1 MFTLHVDGHAWRSA
15 LKAVAD
21 ELPRLVPVAKGNG
34 YGFGLR
40 RLAIESA
47 LLGVDTIAVGTMA
60 EVGEVAAVAGFA
72 RIIVLTPWH
81 PGEIELEPGTLP
93 PDTALVRTVGSM
105 DGLRALDGQPV
116 VIECQTS
123 LRRHGLGH
131 RDLPALVRH
140 HERSMITGFAVH
152 LPLDRPRGHDP
163 IREVVRW
170 VESLRATALPLRT
183 MYVSHLAAAE
193 IETLRARYPGV
204 EFRSRVGTRLWIG
217 NRSTFAAR
225 ASVLDVVPLRKG
237 DRFGYRQRPAP
248 RAGHL
253 LVASGGTAHGIGL
266 EAPRVVHGLIAR
278 AKVLAGGWLAALN
291 RNRSPYSWNGRRLW
305 FAEPPH
311 MQVSLLWVPE
321 SVQPPKEGD
330 ELAVDVRMTTTHFD
344 RVVLE

>member
-1 MFTLHVDGHAWRSA
+1 MLTLHVDAAAWRSA
-15 LKAVAD
+15 LKAVAA
-21 ELPRLVPVAKGNG
+21 EMPGLVPVAKGNG

-47 LLGVDTIAVGTMA
+47 LLGADTIAVGTMA
-60 EVGEVAAVAGFA
+60 EVGEIAAVSSFA

-93 PDTALVRTVGSM
+93 PDTTLVRTAGSM

-140 HERSMITGFAVH
+140 YERSKIAGFAVH
-152 LPLDRPRGHDP
+152 LPLDRPAGYDP
-163 IREVVRW
+163 IREVARW

-183 MYVSHLAAAE
+183 MYVSQLAPAE

-204 EFRSRVGTRLWIG
+204 EFRPRVGTRLWIG
-217 NRSTFAAR
+217 DRAAFGAR

-237 DRFGYRQRPAP
+237 DRFGYRQRTA
-248 RAGHL
+248 RLAGHL

-266 EAPRVVHGLIAR
+266 EAPRVVRGLIAR
-278 AKVLAGGWLAALN
+278 AKALASGWLAAQN
-291 RNRSPYSWNGRRLW
+291 RNRSPYSWNHRRLW

-311 MQVSLLWVPE
+311 MQVSLLWAPE
-321 SVQPPKEGD
+321 SVPPPKEGD
-330 ELAVDVRMTTTHFD
+330 ELAVDVRMTITHFD

>member
-1 MFTLHVDGHAWRSA
+1 MLTLHVDAAGWRSA
-15 LKAVAD
+15 LKSVAGD
-21 ELPRLVPVAKGNG
+21 LPGLVPVAKGNG

-47 LLGVDTIAVGTMA
+47 LLGADTIAVGTMA
-60 EVGEVAAVAGFA
+60 EVSEVAAVSEFP

-93 PDTALVRTVGSM
+93 RNSTLVRTVGSM
-105 DGLRALDGQPV
+105 DGLRALDGEPV

-131 RDLPALVRH
+131 QDLPALVRH
-140 HERSMITGFAVH
+140 YERSVIIGFAVH
-152 LPLDRPRGHDP
+152 LPLDRPGGYDP
-163 IREVVRW
+163 TREVARW

-183 MYVSHLAAAE
+183 MYVSHLSAAE

-204 EFRSRVGTRLWIG
+204 EFRPRVGTRLWIG
-217 NRSTFAAR
+217 DRSTFAAR

-237 DRFGYRQRPAP
+237 DRFGYRQRRAR

-266 EAPRVVHGLIAR
+266 EAPRLLRGPIAR
-278 AKVLAGGWLAALN
+278 AKALAAGWLAALN
-291 RNRSPYSWNGRRLW
+291 RNRSPYSWNRRRLW

-321 SVQPPKEGD
+321 SVQPPREGD

>member
-1 MFTLHVDGHAWRSA
+1 MFTLHVDGDAWRSA

-60 EVGEVAAVAGFA
+60 EVGDVAAVAGFA

-140 HERSMITGFAVH
+140 YERSMITGFAVH

-330 ELAVDVRMTTTHFD
+330 ELAVEVRMTTTHFD

>member
-1 MFTLHVDGHAWRSA
+1 
-15 LKAVAD
+15 
-21 ELPRLVPVAKGNG
+21 
-34 YGFGLR
+34 
-40 RLAIESA
+40 
-47 LLGVDTIAVGTMA
+47 
-60 EVGEVAAVAGFA
+60 
-72 RIIVLTPWH
+72 
-81 PGEIELEPGTLP
+81 
-93 PDTALVRTVGSM
+93 
-105 DGLRALDGQPV
+105 
-116 VIECQTS
+116 
-123 LRRHGLGH
+123 
-131 RDLPALVRH
+131 
-140 HERSMITGFAVH
+140 MITGFAVH

-237 DRFGYRQRPAP
+237 DRFGYRQRLAP

-266 EAPRVVHGLIAR
+266 EAPRVVRGLIAR

-330 ELAVDVRMTTTHFD
+330 ELAVEVRMTTTHFD

>member
-1 MFTLHVDGHAWRSA
+1 MLTLHVDAAGWRTA
-15 LKAVAD
+15 LKAAAG
-21 ELPRLVPVAKGNG
+21 ELPGLVPVAKGNG

-47 LLGVDTIAVGTMA
+47 LLGADTIAVGTMA
-60 EVGEVAAVAGFA
+60 EVGEVAAVSSFPQ
-72 RIIVLTPWH
+72 IIVLTPWH
-81 PGEIELEPGTLP
+81 PGEIELEPGTLQP
-93 PDTALVRTVGSM
+93 GTTLVRTVGSM
-105 DGLRALDGQPV
+105 AGLRALDGQPV

-123 LRRHGLGH
+123 LRRHGVGH

-140 HERSMITGFAVH
+140 YERSMITGFAVH
-152 LPLDRPRGHDP
+152 LPLDRPGGYDP
-163 IREVVRW
+163 AREVARW

-183 MYVSHLAAAE
+183 MFVSHLAAAE
-193 IETLRARYPGV
+193 IDALRARYPGV

-217 NRSTFAAR
+217 DRSTFAAR
-225 ASVLDVVPLRKG
+225 ASVLDVMPLRKG
-237 DRFGYRQRPAP
+237 DRFGYRQRPAR

-266 EAPRVVHGLIAR
+266 EAPRAVRGLVAR
-278 AKVLAGGWLAALN
+278 AKAIAGGWLAALN
-291 RNRSPYSWNGRRLW
+291 QNPSPYSWNRRRLW

-311 MQVSLLWVPE
+311 MQVSLLRLPE

>member
-1 MFTLHVDGHAWRSA
+1 MLTLHVDAAAWRST

-21 ELPRLVPVAKGNG
+21 ELPGLVPVAKGNG

-40 RLAIESA
+40 RLAIESV
-47 LLGVDTIAVGTMA
+47 LLGADTIAVGTMA
-60 EVGEVAAVAGFA
+60 EVGEVAAAGSFA

-81 PGEIELEPGTLP
+81 PGEIELEPGALP
-93 PDTALVRTVGSM
+93 PDTTLVRTVGSM
-105 DGLRALDGQPV
+105 DGLRAMDRRPV
-116 VIECQTS
+116 IIECQTS

-131 RDLPALVRH
+131 RDLPALVRQY
-140 HERSMITGFAVH
+140 ERSMITGFAVH
-152 LPLDRPRGHDP
+152 LPLDRPGGYDP
-163 IREVVRW
+163 TREVARW

-183 MYVSHLAAAE
+183 MYVSHLAATE
-193 IETLRARYPGV
+193 LETLRAHYPGL
-204 EFRSRVGTRLWIG
+204 EFRPRVGTKLWLG
-217 NRSTFAAR
+217 DRATFAAR

-237 DRFGYRQRPAP
+237 DRFGYRQRAAR

-266 EAPRVVHGLIAR
+266 EAPRAVRGLIAR
-278 AKVLAGGWLAALN
+278 VKALAGGLLGALN
-291 RNRSPYSWNGRRLW
+291 RNRSPYSWNRRRLW